1 MKKLNS
7 YIVLLLCAIL
17 LSCTE
22 NVDNNNALQRENSKV
37 IENLSSFNDSLML
50 SSRHTRVSTRR
61 LLYYLSVASADAGGA
76 YSGGQA
82 GLKVGTL
89 IGQPHI
95 GAAIGA
101 VCCGGYASYMCHRLL
116 SDANVTRGVSTS
128 NTKLKAMDIAAAYA
142 PILSEGEIIEKNRT
156 DNIYLNDLSVD
167 IKDIG
172 AKHNLLLSNLQTNHF
187 EKQSVEKNLTSEE
200 LCILNSDEFEI
211 EMDSTVNQLQMSM
224 QDGKVVQISGKDIPA
239 KVMNLFFEIFT
250 NYPNDEND
258 IGMVVSRY
266 LKEIDLDASFSEL
279 DRILIRQALSVAVS
293 SFEYWSN
300 YDKNN

>member
-1 MKKLNS
+1 
-7 YIVLLLCAIL
+7 
-17 LSCTE
+17 
-22 NVDNNNALQRENSKV
+22 
-37 IENLSSFNDSLML
+37 
-50 SSRHTRVSTRR
+50 
-61 LLYYLSVASADAGGA
+61 
-76 YSGGQA
+76 
-82 GLKVGTL
+82 
-89 IGQPHI
+89 
-95 GAAIGA
+95 
-101 VCCGGYASYMCHRLL
+101 
-116 SDANVTRGVSTS
+116 
-128 NTKLKAMDIAAAYA
+128 MDIAAAYA
-142 PILSEGEIIEKNRT
+142 PVLSEEKVIEKNRT
-156 DNIYLNDLSVD
+156 DNIYLNDVSVD

-187 EKQSVEKNLTSEE
+187 EKKSVKENLTSEE

-211 EMDSTVNQLQMSM
+211 KMDSTVNQLQMSV
-224 QDGKVVQISGKDIPA
+224 QDGKIVQISGNDIPA

-258 IGMVVSRY
+258 VGMVVSRY

>member
-1 MKKLNS
+1 MKKIKT

-22 NVDNNNALQRENSKV
+22 YVGNNVLQESEPKV
-37 IENLSSFNDSLML
+37 IENLTSYNDSLML
-50 SSRHTRVSTRR
+50 SSKKTRVSTRR

-76 YSGGQA
+76 YNGGQA
-82 GLKVGTL
+82 GLKVGAL

-116 SDANVTRGVSTS
+116 SDANVTRGVSTP
-128 NTKLKAMDIAAAYA
+128 NLNLKAMDIAAAYA
-142 PILSEGEIIEKNRT
+142 PVLSEEKVIEKNRT
-156 DNIYLNDLSVD
+156 DNIYLNDVSVD

-187 EKQSVEKNLTSEE
+187 EKKSVKENLTSEE

-211 EMDSTVNQLQMSM
+211 KMDSTVNQLQMSV
-224 QDGKVVQISGKDIPA
+224 QDGKIVQISGNDIPA

-258 IGMVVSRY
+258 VGMVVSRY

>member
-187 EKQSVEKNLTSEE
+187 EKQSVEKN
-200 LCILNSDEFEI
+200 
-211 EMDSTVNQLQMSM
+211 
-224 QDGKVVQISGKDIPA
+224 
-239 KVMNLFFEIFT
+239 
-250 NYPNDEND
+250 
-258 IGMVVSRY
+258 
-266 LKEIDLDASFSEL
+266 
-279 DRILIRQALSVAVS
+279 
-293 SFEYWSN
+293 
-300 YDKNN
+300 

>member
-1 MKKLNS
+1 
-7 YIVLLLCAIL
+7 
-17 LSCTE
+17 
-22 NVDNNNALQRENSKV
+22 
-37 IENLSSFNDSLML
+37 
-50 SSRHTRVSTRR
+50 
-61 LLYYLSVASADAGGA
+61 
-76 YSGGQA
+76 
-82 GLKVGTL
+82 
-89 IGQPHI
+89 
-95 GAAIGA
+95 
-101 VCCGGYASYMCHRLL
+101 MCHRLL
-116 SDANVTRGVSTS
+116 SDANVTRGVSTP
-128 NTKLKAMDIAAAYA
+128 NLNLKAMDIAAAYA
-142 PILSEGEIIEKNRT
+142 PVLSEEKVIEKNRT
-156 DNIYLNDLSVD
+156 DNIYLNDVSVD

-187 EKQSVEKNLTSEE
+187 EKKSVKENLTSEE

-211 EMDSTVNQLQMSM
+211 KMDSTVNQLQMSV
-224 QDGKVVQISGKDIPA
+224 QDGKIVQISGNDIPA

-258 IGMVVSRY
+258 VGMVVSRY

>member
-1 MKKLNS
+1 MKKIKT

-22 NVDNNNALQRENSKV
+22 YVGNNVLQESEPKV
-37 IENLSSFNDSLML
+37 IENLTSYNDSLML
-50 SSRHTRVSTRR
+50 SSKKTRVSTRR

-76 YSGGQA
+76 YNGGQA
-82 GLKVGTL
+82 GLKVGAL

-116 SDANVTRGVSTS
+116 SDANVTRGVSTP
-128 NTKLKAMDIAAAYA
+128 NLNLKAMDIAAAYA
-142 PILSEGEIIEKNRT
+142 PVLSEEKVIEKNRT
-156 DNIYLNDLSVD
+156 DNIYLNDVSVD

-187 EKQSVEKNLTSEE
+187 EKKSVKENLTSGE

-211 EMDSTVNQLQMSM
+211 KMDSTVNQLQMSV
-224 QDGKVVQISGKDIPA
+224 QDGKIVQISGNDIPA

-258 IGMVVSRY
+258 VGMVVSRY

>member
-1 MKKLNS
+1 MKKIKT

-22 NVDNNNALQRENSKV
+22 YVGNNVLQESEPKV
-37 IENLSSFNDSLML
+37 IENLTSYNDSLML
-50 SSRHTRVSTRR
+50 SSKKTRVSTRR

-76 YSGGQA
+76 YNGGQA
-82 GLKVGTL
+82 GLKVGAL

-101 VCCGGYASYMCHRLL
+101 VCCGGYTSYMCHRLL
-116 SDANVTRGVSTS
+116 SDANVTRGVSTP
-128 NTKLKAMDIAAAYA
+128 NLNLKAMDIAAAYA
-142 PILSEGEIIEKNRT
+142 PVLSEEKVIEKNRT
-156 DNIYLNDLSVD
+156 DNIYLNDVSVD

-187 EKQSVEKNLTSEE
+187 EKKSVKENLTSEE

-211 EMDSTVNQLQMSM
+211 KMDSTVNQLQMSV
-224 QDGKVVQISGKDIPA
+224 QDGKIVQISGNDIPA

-258 IGMVVSRY
+258 VGMVVSRY